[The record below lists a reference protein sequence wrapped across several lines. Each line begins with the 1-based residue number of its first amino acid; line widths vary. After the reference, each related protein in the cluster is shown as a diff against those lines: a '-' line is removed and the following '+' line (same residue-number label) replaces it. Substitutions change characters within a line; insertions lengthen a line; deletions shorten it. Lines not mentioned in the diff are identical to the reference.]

1 MDEGY
6 IVLIHVILVTFLLF
20 AIFRFLPVVCKILL
34 SIFIFIALVFTIS
47 YMDISPRYKFLL
59 YAIFALDAAV
69 FSYIYITRPFIKVKV
84 AMTKVAQ
91 GDMTTRLFFKSSDEV
106 GMLSTSFNMILD
118 EFLRREKDI
127 AYRNTLLYNLS
138 LVSEKLSAEINKSK
152 IYREILNAASW
163 GVEGTD
169 VFIWVEDEGKFL
181 DERKVDDTVKSMTR
195 GGASER
201 EENGMHYLAF
211 SMRADGGI
219 YGKLIARKRTYI
231 IPVEREFLYSISQI
245 ASSLLQRADFVKRL
259 EYLSVTDP
267 LTGVYNRR
275 FFIETLTNEFL
286 KMKRLSGEFSV
297 ILLDIDSFK
306 TINDTY
312 GHVIGDEVLKAFAY
326 IMRKSVRGYDVVAR
340 YGGDEFTILL
350 VQTPKDKAQ
359 IVAWR
364 VLRAFSKAETL
375 PSFIDRENLSISCG
389 ICQFSEADSVDDIL
403 RISDRRMYKAKAD
416 RIGVCLED

>member
-1 MDEGY
+1 
-6 IVLIHVILVTFLLF
+6 
-20 AIFRFLPVVCKILL
+20 
-34 SIFIFIALVFTIS
+34 
-47 YMDISPRYKFLL
+47 MDISPRYKFLL